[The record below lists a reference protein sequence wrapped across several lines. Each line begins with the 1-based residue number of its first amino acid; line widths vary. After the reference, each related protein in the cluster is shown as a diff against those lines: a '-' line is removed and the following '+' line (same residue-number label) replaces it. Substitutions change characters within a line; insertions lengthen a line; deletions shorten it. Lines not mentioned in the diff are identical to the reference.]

1 MDGTRRPTPWVALG
15 VFLLAACIYLIT
27 LTPTVPFW
35 DSGEFIAVSAILGIP
50 HPPGTPF
57 YVLIGRLASLVP
69 IGSIAQRLNGLSA
82 IASSLAAMIT
92 YLVNL
97 RLIRLAMRRSR
108 PAKASEKAG
117 LTTPV
122 VEAGGGTPLP
132 YEQEWIAQI
141 GAVLGAAMLLFSDNF
156 WENAIEAEVYS
167 MSSLAQIGTLW
178 LGFKWWEAHDKR
190 PTLAPMMLC
199 VYVMWLCVG
208 LHLSVAMMGF
218 PLVILV
224 WLVDQRAAIAL
235 SMPLLTVL
243 TVTFGLER
251 MIGVILLLSMAT
263 YLLYVFQRKLHW
275 MVWLG
280 AAVCAAVGLRPAFT
294 DANFTA
300 ITGMISA
307 VGVLGPLVFMFGR
320 QREARVILLAIG
332 LMVVGY
338 STHLYLPIRAAQHPA
353 INEGAPSN
361 WGALRDLLERKQYGQ
376 TSMFERRGP
385 WSAQLDKEFWRY
397 WKRQWPLTPSPA
409 LDETGSRRQ
418 EPKWFQFLLPMAL
431 GLVGCWWS
439 RKDRISF
446 LTMMGLFLFGTVL
459 MIIFLNFT
467 DHEVRDRDYFFT
479 TGYHVYAIWIGMGIA
494 WLIQWV
500 RESFPDG
507 AQRKWVTVGTAA
519 MLALLPIL
527 VARSLWYTHDR
538 RGNYVAHD
546 YAYNMLAPLAPN
558 SFIFTNGDNDTFPL
572 WYIQQVEN
580 WRKDVRVVNM
590 SLLNTGWY
598 IKQLRDEE
606 PKVPIRLTDQEV
618 DESLDSG
625 ALKYIGHGRSPDI
638 DSLVAMYARQGA
650 GLSQEG
656 YVITADGHPV
666 YTNEAMVHNIL
677 SSARLPGGKWS
688 KQPYFAVTVPEH
700 AGLDKY
706 FTLEGLV
713 YRVNQDT
720 LQDEVDEP
728 VTSHSLYHVFKY
740 GGLFN
745 ADGSWN
751 TRVYKDDNAA
761 TLSRNYAA
769 AHLQL
774 AFWYRRHGEVGR
786 GIAEMERVARMFP
799 DYTEVL
805 IPLGGFYMDAGDTTK
820 ALNLFQRLAEK
831 NPGNPEA
838 RYYYGVTL
846 LYRNRLE
853 EGVQQFDAAIQID
866 PSYNLPYYGAY
877 LALWDHGQRE
887 RSLSYLDR
895 WVASHPT
902 DNQARDLLESRRREL
917 GGAKTPARL
926 PQPTLPTLP

>member
-1 MDGTRRPTPWVALG
+1 MDGTRRPTPWVAVG
-15 VFLLAACIYLIT
+15 VFLLAACTYLIT

-57 YVLIGRLASLVP
+57 YVMLGRLASMVP

-82 IASSLAAMIT
+82 IASSLAVMLT

-97 RLIRLAMRRSR
+97 RLIRLAFVRSR
-108 PAKASEKAG
+108 PSKPAERSLVPTE
-117 LTTPV
+117 
-122 VEAGGGTPLP
+122 EAGGGAELP
-132 YEQEWIAQI
+132 WSQEWIAQL

-167 MSSLAQIGTLW
+167 MSSLAQIGVLW
-178 LGFKWWEAHDKR
+178 LGLKWWESHEKR

-218 PLVILV
+218 PLVVLV
-224 WLVDQRAAIAL
+224 WLVDQRAAVAL
-235 SMPLLTVL
+235 SMPLITVL

-251 MIGVILLLSMAT
+251 MIGVILVLSALT
-263 YLLYVFQRKLHW
+263 YFIYYTQKKLPFW
-275 MVWLG
+275 GWAAG
-280 AAVCAAVGLRPAFT
+280 AACSAYGIYPAFS
-294 DANFTA
+294 DANFTPVSAA
-300 ITGMISA
+300 IAAI
-307 VGVLGPLVFMFGR
+307 GVLGPLVIMFKKV
-320 QREARVILLAIG
+320 REARVIALAIG

-353 INEGAPSN
+353 INEGAPATWS
-361 WGALRDLLERKQYGQ
+361 ALRDLLERKQYGQ
-376 TSMFERRGP
+376 TSMFVRRGP

-397 WKRQWPLTPSPA
+397 WKRQWPITPSPP
-409 LDETGSRRQ
+409 LDDSGSRRA
-418 EPKWFQFLLPMAL
+418 EPRWFQYLLPMAL
-431 GLVGCWWS
+431 GLVGLWWS
-439 RKDRISF
+439 RKDRVTF
-446 LTMMGLFLFGTVL
+446 LTVFGLFLFGTVL

-479 TGYHVYAIWIGMGIA
+479 TGYHVYAIWIGMGMA

-500 RESFPDG
+500 RDSFETGP
-507 AQRKWVTVGTAA
+507 QRRWVTVATAV
-519 MLALLPIL
+519 MLSLLPVL
-527 VARSLWYTHDR
+527 LSRSLWYTHDR

-606 PKVPIRLTDQEV
+606 PRVPIHLTDAEV
-618 DESLDSG
+618 DQSLDSG
-625 ALKYIGHGRSPDI
+625 ALRYLGAGHGPDI
-638 DSLVAMYARQGA
+638 DSLVARYARQGA

-656 YVITADGHPV
+656 YVITAGGQPV

-677 SSARLPGGKWS
+677 DSSRLPGGKWK

-700 AGLDKY
+700 AGLDRY

-713 YRVNQDT
+713 YRVNPDT
-720 LQDEVDEP
+720 LGEEVDIS
-728 VTSHSLYHVFKY
+728 VTRNSLYHVFKY
-740 GGLFN
+740 RGLFN
-745 ADGSWN
+745 EDGSWDN
-751 TRVYKDDNAA
+751 KVYKDENAA

-769 AHLQL
+769 AHLQM
-774 AFWYRRHGEVGR
+774 AFWYRRHGELAR

-805 IPLGGFYMDAGDTTK
+805 IPLGGFYMDNGDTAK
-820 ALNLFQRLAEK
+820 ALLLFQKLAER
-831 NPGNPEA
+831 NSNNPEA

-846 LYRNRLE
+846 LYENRLE
-853 EGVQQFDAAIQID
+853 DGLHEFDAAIQLD
-866 PSYNLPYYGAY
+866 PNYNLPYYGAY
-877 LALWDHGQRE
+877 LALWDHGQHE
-887 RSLSYLDR
+887 RSLAYLDR
-895 WVASHPT
+895 WVSSHPGDT
-902 DNQARDLLESRRREL
+902 QARQLLDSRRQEM
-917 GGAKTPARL
+917 GGAPHKAL